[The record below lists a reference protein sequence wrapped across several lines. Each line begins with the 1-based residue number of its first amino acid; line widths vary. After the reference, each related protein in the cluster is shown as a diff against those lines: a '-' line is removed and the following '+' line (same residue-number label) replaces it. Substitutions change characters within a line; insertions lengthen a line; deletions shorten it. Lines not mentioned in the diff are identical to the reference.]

1 MKRFFIVL
9 ASSTIMIMSAMAETT
24 IGISMALFD
33 DLFLTNVREAMTTR
47 AKELGVK
54 IRFEDAQ
61 GEIARQLSQMQDFI
75 AQKVDAMIINP
86 VDSLATPKMTRLA
99 TDAGIPL
106 VLVNRPPSEE
116 TLPKGVAFV
125 GSDENMP
132 GKLQAEEIARLLNKK
147 GNVVII
153 MGEITTGSAVE
164 RTNGVERVL
173 AQYPDMRVVR
183 KQIANWRRNEAM
195 DLMNDWLISGDKI
208 DAVIANNDEMAI
220 GAIMAL
226 RAAGKD
232 PRKTLV
238 AGVDATRQALGEMQK
253 SNLAVTVFQ
262 DAKGQGKTSVD
273 AAAKLAKGEQVDS
286 FIWIPFELVTKE
298 NYKEFLDR

>member
-1 MKRFFIVL
+1 
-9 ASSTIMIMSAMAETT
+9 
-24 IGISMALFD
+24 
-33 DLFLTNVREAMTTR
+33 
-47 AKELGVK
+47 
-54 IRFEDAQ
+54 
-61 GEIARQLSQMQDFI
+61 
-75 AQKVDAMIINP
+75 
-86 VDSLATPKMTRLA
+86 
-99 TDAGIPL
+99 
-106 VLVNRPPSEE
+106 
-116 TLPKGVAFV
+116 
-125 GSDENMP
+125 
-132 GKLQAEEIARLLNKK
+132 
-147 GNVVII
+147 
-153 MGEITTGSAVE
+153 
-164 RTNGVERVL
+164 
-173 AQYPDMRVVR
+173 MRVVR

-195 DLMNDWLISGDKI
+195 DLMNDWLISGEKI